1 MRSLDERISKRLTFI
16 INTAYIALVG
26 LLIFLAIRYLMPWLT
41 PFIMGYVIALF
52 VKPIARFLTK
62 RCGFGPKPA
71 GFVAVILGY
80 ALIVLLLILGGAQLV
95 AVIRTQLAG
104 LPYFYENTLEPTFRV
119 VADFFNRTIGSIVP
133 GFDSYEALAFNL
145 EDFRGALLTLSTTA
159 LNFLGTLGAGL
170 PVFILTF
177 LFTIISSL
185 IISMNYRQI
194 TGFINRQ
201 VPERHRELF
210 FKVKNDAFKAV
221 GSYFVAYLKIMCIT
235 FTQLAIGLSVLR
247 VQNALLIALGIAVL
261 DLFPVV
267 GTGSVMI
274 PWIIFEALRLN
285 WPMVF
290 ALSILYGIITVVRG
304 FIEPRIVGGQL
315 GLHPL
320 VAICAIYAGFQLMGF
335 FGMILMPIVA
345 QILVRLHHSGVITL
359 WRSGETDSASGGE

>member
-1 MRSLDERISKRLTFI
+1 MRNLDEKSSKRLTFI

-26 LLIFLAIRYLMPWLT
+26 VLIFLGIRYLVPWLL
-41 PFIMGYVIALF
+41 PFVMGYTIAIL
-52 VKPIARFLTK
+52 VKPVARFLTK
-62 RCGFGPKPA
+62 RCGLGPKLA
-71 GFVAVILGY
+71 GFVAVIFGY
-80 ALIVLLLILGGAQLV
+80 ALIILLLILGGVRLV

-104 LPYFYENTLEPTFRV
+104 LPYFFENTLEPTFRV
-119 VADFFNRTIGSIVP
+119 VGDFFNETIGSIVP
-133 GFDSYEALAFNL
+133 GFGFDSYEAFTFTL
-145 EDFRGALLTLSTTA
+145 EDFRGALLTVSTTA
-159 LNFLGTLGAGL
+159 LNFLGTLGARL

-185 IISMNYRQI
+185 IISMNYQQVASFLSLQI
-194 TGFINRQ
+194 
-201 VPERHRELF
+201 PEKHHELF
-210 FKVKNDAFKAV
+210 FKIKNDAFKAV
-221 GSYFVAYLKIMCIT
+221 GSYFVAYFKIMCIT

-247 VQNALLIALGIAVL
+247 VNNALLIALGVAVL

-290 ALSILYGIITVVRG
+290 ALSILYSIITVVRG

-345 QILVRLHHSGVITL
+345 QILVRLHRSGIITL
-359 WRSGETDSASGGE
+359 WRSSET